1 MPGLFDQALTS
12 GGYSAQDYQWSPL
25 SSWGDN
31 PAALREALTQAGLW
45 DQIQAQSGAYRGGS
59 TELNLSSLEGYSVGN
74 IGGGYGNDR
83 YNAIRDPSGNII
95 GRQQVSI
102 PGLSAFDRLI
112 EAGVFTGAGLVVG
125 GATGLIGSG
134 AGAGAGVG
142 AGEVAAGAGAA
153 EAGGAAMYGG
163 SGGTGFLTAGS
174 GFGGTAGAAGAAG
187 GATAGGATTAMTPAA
202 STGGAGNSL
211 GSMLGNVS
219 GRDWASIISGI
230 YGMSLA
236 DDAQE
241 RSDPFGPY
249 RGQYA
254 AQMQALEANPSLITS
269 RPGYNAGLEAVQ
281 RQMQSKGYLGSGNHA
296 ASLMEYSGGFFD
308 KEMTRLANLAGAG
321 IGPGNSAY
329 NSANLVGQSLASIG
343 YGLAPYLKSGG
354 SGGGSGGGSA
364 GWFQNSNAGY
374 EAPLLN
380 QGG

>member
-12 GGYSAQDYQWSPL
+12 GGYSAQDYEWSPL
-25 SSWGDN
+25 SSWGDS
-31 PAALREALTQAGLW
+31 PAALRQALTEAGLW
-45 DQIQAQSGAYRGGS
+45 DQIQTQSGAFRGQGGG
-59 TELNLSSLEGYSVGN
+59 LNLPGLEGYSVGN

-83 YNAIRDPSGNII
+83 YNAIRDPSGNIV

-102 PGLSAFDRLI
+102 PGLSVFDRLI
-112 EAGVFTGAGLVVG
+112 EAGVYTGAGAVVG

-134 AGAGAGVG
+134 AGV
-142 AGEVAAGAGAA
+142 GAGAA

-163 SGGTGFLTAGS
+163 SGGTSFLTAGS
-174 GFGGTAGAAGAAG
+174 GFGGTAGAGAAAGVGAGASG
-187 GATAGGATTAMTPAA
+187 TTAGGATTAMTPAA
-202 STGGAGNSL
+202 STGGAGSSL

-236 DDAQE
+236 GDAQE

-254 AQMQALEANPSLITS
+254 AQMQALEANPGLITS

-281 RQMQSKGYLGSGNHA
+281 RQMQSKGYLGSGNHSA
-296 ASLMEYSGGFFD
+296 ALMEYSGGFFD
-308 KEMTRLANLAGAG
+308 KEMTRLGNLAGAG
-321 IGPGNSAY
+321 IQPGNSAY

-343 YGLAPYLKSGG
+343 YGMAPYLKSGG
-354 SGGGSGGGSA
+354 TSGGGSGGGSA

-374 EAPLLN
+374 EAPFLN

>member
-1 MPGLFDQALTS
+1 
-12 GGYSAQDYQWSPL
+12 
-25 SSWGDN
+25 
-31 PAALREALTQAGLW
+31 
-45 DQIQAQSGAYRGGS
+45 
-59 TELNLSSLEGYSVGN
+59 
-74 IGGGYGNDR
+74 
-83 YNAIRDPSGNII
+83 
-95 GRQQVSI
+95 
-102 PGLSAFDRLI
+102 
-112 EAGVFTGAGLVVG
+112 
-125 GATGLIGSG
+125 
-134 AGAGAGVG
+134 
-142 AGEVAAGAGAA
+142 
-153 EAGGAAMYGG
+153 
-163 SGGTGFLTAGS
+163 
-174 GFGGTAGAAGAAG
+174 
-187 GATAGGATTAMTPAA
+187 
-202 STGGAGNSL
+202 
-211 GSMLGNVS
+211 MLGNVS

-308 KEMTRLANLAGAG
+308 KEMTRLGNLAGAG

-329 NSANLVGQSLASIG
+329 SSANLVGQSLASIG

-354 SGGGSGGGSA
+354 TSGGGSGGGSA
-364 GWFQNSNAGY
+364 NWFQNSNAGY
-374 EAPLLN
+374 EAPFLN